1 MQNTIKRF
9 AGVYTAIITP
19 FNQNDE
25 LDLNA
30 FSKLIDLQ
38 LKAGIDGL
46 VISGST
52 GEGITLTDDER
63 FTLVKHAIKQ
73 VAGKVP
79 VVAGAGHASTKVACD
94 LQKQMKALGATATLH
109 VTPWY
114 NKPTPEGLY
123 LHFSKVAEAADL
135 PIILY
140 NVPGRTSCDLPI
152 DVILRLAQNYPN
164 IVGLKDS
171 NTDPVRIQTLLSKT
185 TSIRPDFCLFSGEDG
200 FVLPLLAMGGQ
211 GVISVCSNIIPK
223 AMLNMIR
230 AYHDDNMAEAQSIAS
245 RIAEL
250 TPVMFMRS
258 NPIPVKSTAHLMGL
272 VENTFRLPLCPLSK
286 SEMDTL
292 QQKLTAQGWL

>member
-1 MQNTIKRF
+1 MHHTAKQF

-25 LDLNA
+25 LDLEA

-46 VISGST
+46 VICGST

-63 FTLVKHAIKQ
+63 FTLVKHAVKQ
-73 VAGKVP
+73 VAGKIP
-79 VVAGAGHASTKVACD
+79 VVAGAGHASTKIACD

-114 NKPTPEGLY
+114 NKPTTEGLY
-123 LHFSKVAEAADL
+123 LHFSQVAESSDL

-140 NVPGRTSCDLPI
+140 NVPGRTACDLPV
-152 DVILRLAQNYPN
+152 DVILRLSQNYPN
-164 IVGLKDS
+164 IIGLKDS
-171 NTDPVRIQTLLSKT
+171 NIDPVRIQQILAKA
-185 TSIRPDFCLFSGEDG
+185 RPDFCFFSGEDG

-211 GVISVCSNIIPK
+211 GVISVCSNIVPK
-223 AMLNMIR
+223 TMLDMIR
-230 AYHDDNMAEAQSIAS
+230 AYHDDNMTEAQTIAA

-250 TPVMFMRS
+250 TPVMFMKS
-258 NPIPVKSTAHLMGL
+258 NPIPVKSSAHLMGL
-272 VENTFRLPLCPLSK
+272 IENTFRLPLCPLSK
-286 SEMDTL
+286 NDMDTL
-292 QQKLTAQGWL
+292 RQKLSAQGWL